1 MPELPEVETIT
12 ARLRPVLLNKQI
24 ISVEELHPKPF
35 QGNSESIL
43 NQVIES
49 VERRAKIIR
58 IRFANQE
65 NILIHLKMTGQL
77 IYVDDH
83 RRLGGG
89 HPTEDWIKQLPSKHS
104 RVILHLADVGNAD
117 LHSLLFFNDQRL
129 FGWLKVMS
137 DQEVEKEFAKYGPDV
152 NTDKFQLEQFAN
164 RIKSKSQP
172 IKLTLL
178 DHTIVAGIGNIYACD
193 ILHISK
199 IAPTRPSK
207 SLTKKEVEALF
218 TFSKEIINK
227 GIELG
232 GTTFDGKYV
241 NIDGMAGGYQ
251 KVARVYGR
259 AGEACIVCGT
269 AIVKDRLGGRGTYWC
284 TTCQI

>member
-24 ISVEELHPKPF
+24 VSVEELHPKPF
-35 QGNSESIL
+35 QGNSKSIL

-58 IRFANQE
+58 IRFGNQQ

-83 RRLGGG
+83 QRLGGG
-89 HPTEDWIKQLPSKHS
+89 HPTEDWIKALPSKHT
-104 RVILHLADVGNAD
+104 RVVLTFNDN
-117 LHSLLFFNDQRL
+117 SKLFFNDQRL

-164 RIKSKSQP
+164 KIKSKSQP

-207 SLTKKEVEALF
+207 SLTEKEVETVF
-218 TFSKEIINK
+218 TFSKEIIAK

-269 AIVKDRLGGRGTYWC
+269 AITKDRLGGRGTYWC